1 MHDVVGCLK
10 NTGYGCA
17 FRMVSL
23 LGVPQVQ
30 DFQQILYER
39 PAETLACL
47 GLALC
52 LARKALLQTSGEACA
67 MNKIAAR
74 FVNVEPVIPMAS
86 LKSSTVA
93 KFVSLRATV
102 VRCSAI
108 RPLVLRAEF
117 ECSKCGTSL
126 LLMLTRCV
134 WR

>member
-1 MHDVVGCLK
+1 
-10 NTGYGCA
+10 
-17 FRMVSL
+17 MVSL

-52 LARKALLQTSGEACA
+52 LARRALLQTSGEACA
-67 MNKIAAR
+67 MSKIAAR

-117 ECSKCGTSL
+117 ECSKCGTS
-126 LLMLTRCV
+126 
-134 WR
+134 